1 MDRIPAQYGGGWA
14 CPGIALDGSDCGYEI
29 GVVRAA
35 PAGEADALRALLAEV
50 LDSVEAT
57 GDRGGFTRLAVSPR
71 RIAGW
76 RKRAEELGAAS

>member
-1 MDRIPAQYGGGWA
+1 MPMDRIPAQYGGGWA

-57 GDRGGFTRLAVSPR
+57 GDRVEFMQA
-71 RIAGW
+71 IAGW